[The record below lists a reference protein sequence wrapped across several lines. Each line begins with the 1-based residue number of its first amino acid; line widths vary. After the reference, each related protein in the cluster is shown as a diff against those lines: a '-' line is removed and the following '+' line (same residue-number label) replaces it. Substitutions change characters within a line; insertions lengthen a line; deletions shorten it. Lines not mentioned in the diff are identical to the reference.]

1 MMHVTYVDML
11 AALAIDSAHPG
22 GEAMTEEMIAHEA
35 FEKSHRLLDI
45 GCGTGKTA
53 YRLAKA
59 LNSQI
64 DAVDNHPNMVMKASK
79 QLEAF
84 SNVTVHQ
91 ASIEHLPFPNAVF
104 DGIISESVFA
114 FCDTKKAFKE
124 CYRTLKSGGTLY
136 LNEMCLIHP
145 VEPADYEEIQTF
157 YTLSGIRT
165 VNEWI
170 DEVIQAGFVNTEL
183 IEAKE
188 IAMAANKTP
197 YEVQLTPN
205 IDLHYLDLLDEHE
218 KLVKK
223 YKNHLGYIVIRCLK
237 V

>member
-1 MMHVTYVDML
+1 MHETYVDML
-11 AALAIDSAHPG
+11 AALSIDSAHPG
-22 GEAMTEEMIAHEA
+22 GEAMTEEMIAHET
-35 FEKSHRLLDI
+35 FEKTHRLLDV

-53 YRLAKA
+53 LRLAEA
-59 LNSQI
+59 FNCQI

-84 SNVTVHQ
+84 PNVNVHQ
-91 ASIEHLPFPNAVF
+91 ASIEHLPFPNDVF

-114 FCDTKKAFKE
+114 FCNTKKAIKE

-145 VEPADYEEIQTF
+145 VERAEYEEIQSF
-157 YTLSGIRT
+157 YTLCGIRT

-170 DEVIQAGFVNTEL
+170 DDIIQAKFVNTEL

-188 IAMAANKTP
+188 IALVANKTP
-197 YEVQLTPN
+197 YDVQLSPN
-205 IDLHYLDLLDEHE
+205 IDLHYLDILDEHE

-223 YKNHLGYIVIRCLK
+223 YKHHLGYVVIRCLK
-237 V
+237 M